1 MITDGQEE
9 ARREEGGRGPP
20 RLMDESVAS
29 GCSSR
34 CDGRWQE
41 TSPEIKSKIQLR
53 WEDDRAKIEKQERR
67 RFKQRVNGGER
78 GKGGGGEGKEKK
90 KKKKTK
96 EENGWNGGGKWG
108 GDFWKIGFWWEI
120 SGREGGN
127 LRQFESRSKRF
138 YLYTKR
144 ESLKESNEIETFDR
158 FESN

>member
-78 GKGGGGEGKEKK
+78 GEGGGGKGRRRRRKKRRRRKMDGTEVESGEETFGKLVF
-90 KKKKTK
+90 
-96 EENGWNGGGKWG
+96 GGKLAG
-108 GDFWKIGFWWEI
+108 
-120 SGREGGN
+120 GREGGRK
-127 LRQFESRSKRF
+127 LA
-138 YLYTKR
+138 TV
-144 ESLKESNEIETFDR
+144 
-158 FESN
+158 

>member
-78 GKGGGGEGKEKK
+78 GE
-90 KKKKTK
+90 
-96 EENGWNGGGKWG
+96 GGGKG
-108 GDFWKIGFWWEI
+108 GEEEEKKD
-120 SGREGGN
+120 EGGKWMERRWKVGRRLLEN
-127 LRQFESRSKRF
+127 WFLVG
-138 YLYTKR
+138 
-144 ESLKESNEIETFDR
+144 N
-158 FESN
+158 

>member
-78 GKGGGGEGKEKK
+78 GEGGGEGEEK

-120 SGREGGN
+120 SGREGGREETCDSLNRDRNVSIYIRNVN
-127 LRQFESRSKRF
+127 L
-138 YLYTKR
+138 
-144 ESLKESNEIETFDR
+144 
-158 FESN
+158 